1 MVITSCQFSL
11 NAYLSILSHMFKTA
25 VETKLLICK
34 YAIILYVVC
43 VLCHVIE
50 NGLDALHFTNQICNQ
65 RIVKEVGIIS
75 FENLMD
81 RPRKSVLVLVVGET
95 GHTYIT

>member
-1 MVITSCQFSL
+1 
-11 NAYLSILSHMFKTA
+11 MFKTA
-25 VETKLLICK
+25 VETKLSICK
-34 YAIILYVVC
+34 YAIILSVVC

-50 NGLDALHFTNQICNQ
+50 NGLDALHFTNQ